1 MRRGATDI
9 SDDKKR
15 RRYAVRRG
23 KVMDA
28 LYWPQENNPYYADA
42 AYGPSRFADV
52 VEGAV
57 IPCDIDMA
65 PEKQCLPEDMGP
77 APDQVAPVREVSAD
91 AVETWGGSSPK

>member
-1 MRRGATDI
+1 
-9 SDDKKR
+9 
-15 RRYAVRRG
+15 
-23 KVMDA
+23 MDA